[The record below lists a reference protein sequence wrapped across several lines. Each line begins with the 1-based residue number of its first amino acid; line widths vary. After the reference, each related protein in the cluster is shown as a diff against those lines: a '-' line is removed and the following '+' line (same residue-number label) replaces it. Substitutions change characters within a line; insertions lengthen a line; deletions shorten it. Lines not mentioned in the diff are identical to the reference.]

1 MGGLG
6 TGLSLHNIFCPRS
19 AQILSKA
26 CNAGKEHKPVRYG
39 WTTLARVLMAHT
51 EWLPG
56 VWLRHFC
63 TTLALHIED
72 CDGVGGC
79 PVVIAQWQST
89 DCTSQVSWVGFLA
102 TAILFTFLYL
112 TSTSKKNLFFLA
124 WARIKAEILLLNL
137 SENFLQWK
145 ILVNVQTSN
154 DVATGGFH
162 SV

>member
-26 CNAGKEHKPVRYG
+26 CNAGKEHEPVRYAC
-39 WTTLARVLMAHT
+39 TTLARVLMAHT

-102 TAILFTFLYL
+102 TAILFHFPLSCL
-112 TSTSKKNLFFLA
+112 NILENLF
-124 WARIKAEILLLNL
+124 L
-137 SENFLQWK
+137 SGVSKSQSWNFTTKFEWK
-145 ILVNVQTSN
+145 FSTVEDFSKCSDQ
-154 DVATGGFH
+154 
-162 SV
+162 